1 MYSPSTGT
9 AFPFGFGLSYT
20 EFEYSDIHAENK
32 DGSIE
37 VSLKIKN
44 IDSFDGKTVVQVYA
58 GANGDHP
65 VKLLKGFKKVN
76 VPAGKE
82 IEETVTVYK
91 DDLKFYDEKAGEWY
105 LENEYTFYVG
115 QDSAD
120 VMNNKLTV
128 SV

>member
-1 MYSPSTGT
+1 MSRR
-9 AFPFGFGLSYT
+9 
-20 EFEYSDIHAENK
+20 
-32 DGSIE
+32 
-37 VSLKIKN
+37 
-44 IDSFDGKTVVQVYA
+44 
-58 GANGDHP
+58 
-65 VKLLKGFKKVN
+65 
-76 VPAGKE
+76 KE

-120 VMNNKLTV
+120 AMNNKLTV